1 MNPVVGWCLAVA
13 AVAMGYTGYGWKG
26 VALAFSV
33 VVFWLLLQ
41 FSRSLRVMR
50 DAGSRPVGSIANAV
64 MLNAKLR
71 TGMRLLDILPHTRSL
86 GTKLADDP
94 ETFAW
99 TDGGGDRVVV
109 ELTGGRCTAF
119 RLERAAP
126 ADGDA
131 ATPAA

>member
-1 MNPVVGWCLAVA
+1 MNPVVGWGLAVA

-119 RLERAAP
+119 RLERAVP

>member
-1 MNPVVGWCLAVA
+1 MNPVLGWGLA
-13 AVAMGYTGYGWKG
+13 AVALAVGYASYGWPG
-26 VALAFSV
+26 VLLGVSV
-33 VVFWLLLQ
+33 IVFWLLLQ

>member
-1 MNPVVGWCLAVA
+1 MNPVVGWGLAVA

>member
-1 MNPVVGWCLAVA
+1 MNPVVGWGLAVA

-86 GTKLADDP
+86 GTKLADNP

-109 ELTGGRCTAF
+109 ELKGGRCTAF